1 MYVPGGRGGW
11 TTPPLARGASRPK
24 RGPKVDTSGV
34 DHGRKSLKGEE
45 RHMGYC
51 NGVLQQLFFSSP

>member
-51 NGVLQQLFFSSP
+51 NGVL